1 MFKIMNL
8 RKKGCF
14 ILLSVLL
21 VHVVGGNVVFNVEH
35 KFGGRGRAVLK
46 ELKAHDVRR
55 HGRMLAP
62 ADFQLGGNGNPTGSG
77 LYFARISIG
86 TPSKDYHVQ
95 IELTQYNIHASTSG
109 KSITCE
115 QDVCAAMFEGESS
128 ECKVGKPCEFE
139 VKYADGTKVAGNFVK
154 DRVNLD
160 QVSGDYKTS
169 PLQGNIAFGC
179 ASKQSG
185 DLAGSSKSAVDGIIG
200 FGSLNSSLISQLAAS
215 GTVKK
220 KFAHCLD
227 GVKGGGI
234 FAIGQVVEPH
244 VNSVPL
250 LSNKSHYT
258 LPLDHIEVGG
268 QVLNI
273 PTYKSESKSSQAAI
287 LDSATTLA
295 YIPSKVYKAL
305 IDKLREKQ
313 PELKI
318 HRFEGVHDC
327 FKYSGKIDDGFPAV
341 TFKFKG
347 NLSLTAY
354 PHDYLHEN
362 EGQWCFGWQDGAEV
376 KSPPASLL
384 ALEEWRKA
392 SLLWPFSLIL
402 NCVATLIIP

>member
-1 MFKIMNL
+1 MLKIMDL

-14 ILLSVLL
+14 ILLLVLL

-35 KFGGRGRAVLK
+35 KFGGRGKAVLR

-62 ADFQLGGNGNPTGSG
+62 EDFQLGGNGNPTGSG

-95 IELTQYNIHASTSG
+95 VDTGSDLFWVNCAGCNNCSTKTTLGIELTQYNIYASTSG

-115 QDVCAAMFEGESS
+115 QDVCAATFEGESS
-128 ECKVGKPCEFE
+128 ECKVGKPCKFE
-139 VKYADGTKVAGNFVK
+139 VKYVDGTTVEGNLVQ

-160 QVSGDYKTS
+160 QVSGDYKAS
-169 PLQGNIAFGC
+169 PLQGNIAFG
-179 ASKQSG
+179 
-185 DLAGSSKSAVDGIIG
+185 
-200 FGSLNSSLISQLAAS
+200 
-215 GTVKK
+215 
-220 KFAHCLD
+220 
-227 GVKGGGI
+227 
-234 FAIGQVVEPH
+234 
-244 VNSVPL
+244 
-250 LSNKSHYT
+250 SHYT

-362 EGQWCFGWQDGAEV
+362 GRSMVFWLAGRSGGIEGCRLYL
-376 KSPPASLL
+376 STRRYHSTPLL
-384 ALEEWRKA
+384 L
-392 SLLWPFSLIL
+392 
-402 NCVATLIIP
+402 

>member
-1 MFKIMNL
+1 MLKIMDL

-14 ILLSVLL
+14 ILLLVLL

-35 KFGGRGRAVLK
+35 KFGGRGKAVLR

-62 ADFQLGGNGNPTGSG
+62 EDFQLGGNGNPTGSG

-95 IELTQYNIHASTSG
+95 VDTGSDLFWIELTQYNIYASTSG

-115 QDVCAAMFEGESS
+115 QDVCAATFEGESS
-128 ECKVGKPCEFE
+128 ECKVGKPCKFE
-139 VKYADGTKVAGNFVK
+139 VKYVDGTTVEGNLVQ

-160 QVSGDYKTS
+160 QVSGDYKAS
-169 PLQGNIAFGC
+169 PLQGNIAFG
-179 ASKQSG
+179 
-185 DLAGSSKSAVDGIIG
+185 
-200 FGSLNSSLISQLAAS
+200 
-215 GTVKK
+215 
-220 KFAHCLD
+220 
-227 GVKGGGI
+227 
-234 FAIGQVVEPH
+234 
-244 VNSVPL
+244 
-250 LSNKSHYT
+250 
-258 LPLDHIEVGG
+258 
-268 QVLNI
+268 
-273 PTYKSESKSSQAAI
+273 
-287 LDSATTLA
+287 
-295 YIPSKVYKAL
+295 
-305 IDKLREKQ
+305 
-313 PELKI
+313 
-318 HRFEGVHDC
+318 
-327 FKYSGKIDDGFPAV
+327 IDDGFPAV